1 LHGFL
6 FNISS
11 NGGSVARA
19 KAANVSIMRLTQSI
33 YTALRGES
41 LRKTLP
47 MKTMN
52 IAAMLTVS

>member
-1 LHGFL
+1 
-6 FNISS
+6 
-11 NGGSVARA
+11 
-19 KAANVSIMRLTQSI
+19 MRLTQSI

-47 MKTMN
+47 MKTIN